1 MQGNLPKRQKDSQGQ
16 NRAGFLLN
24 EIYDDMGVSAISLDI
39 TGVTFSQKT
48 AQKQTYD
55 ANNQENDK
63 SMNKNVT
70 KLNKDGQTASKMA
83 QSKYEKAAH

>member
-48 AQKQTYD
+48 A
-55 ANNQENDK
+55 
-63 SMNKNVT
+63 
-70 KLNKDGQTASKMA
+70 
-83 QSKYEKAAH
+83 